1 VGGSAG
7 KGTPDWKWKTVDQWA
22 QLGLDLGVRVHVG
35 RVNGE
40 RKAAL
45 CRDYGVTSIDG
56 SCVSK
61 YAVNAT
67 KMGRSSDG
75 SEIIGPAAAR
85 QLSLGPR
92 P

>member
-1 VGGSAG
+1 
-7 KGTPDWKWKTVDQWA
+7 
-22 QLGLDLGVRVHVG
+22 
-35 RVNGE
+35 
-40 RKAAL
+40 
-45 CRDYGVTSIDG
+45 VTSIDG

-75 SEIIGPAAAR
+75 SEIIGPTAAK
-85 QLSLGPR
+85 QLTLGPR